1 MGLRKKVQKAKS
13 KQYSVRAQKQHKRK
27 KEDKAKV
34 EWFDQNMTVLE
45 NYKSIGLVLK
55 DQQGKAKL
63 VDEAKRE

>member
-27 KEDKAKV
+27 RDDKANV
-34 EWFDQNMTVLE
+34 EWFDQKKTVME

-55 DQQGKAKL
+55 DT
-63 VDEAKRE
+63 